1 MRGDRDRDGGVD
13 PRQLLDG
20 DRVRDGVAA
29 RAAVL
34 LRDRKAQQ
42 AQLPEL
48 RDELVGEAARQIE
61 LFGDGCD
68 PFSRKRPD
76 RVANELLLGS
86 QVEVHAA
93 RMVSAR

>member
-1 MRGDRDRDGGVD
+1 MRGDRDRDGRVD

-29 RAAVL
+29 RAPVL

-48 RDELVGEAARQIE
+48 RDELVGKAAGQIE
-61 LFGDGCD
+61 LFRDGCD
-68 PFSRKRPD
+68 PLSRERPD

-93 RMVSAR
+93 RIVAAR